1 MHLILASQSK
11 DRKMILDRAHIPV
24 RVIPSHFNEAQINLP
39 DPQELLQEIALEK
52 ASIVKKLWLNDYMS
66 SKGEAII
73 ISADT
78 MGYFE
83 GNLIGK
89 PKNKQDAFQILTKL
103 SGNTHEVFT
112 AVVLL
117 HTHSEKSEKFLV
129 KTQVHFQELASDE
142 ISAFLDYNNEYEDRA
157 AAYSIQDRA
166 SLFIDWIQGS
176 YTNVIGLPLAQLRVH
191 LKKFQIN
198 LFKRT

>member
-11 DRKMILDRAHIPV
+11 DRKMILDRAHIPIQ
-24 RVIPSHFNEAQINLP
+24 VIPSHFDEAKINLP
-39 DPQELLQEIALEK
+39 DPQILLQEIALKK
-52 ASIVKKLWLNDYMS
+52 ASIVKKMWLDDSAS
-66 SKGEAII
+66 SKREAII
-73 ISADT
+73 IAADT

-89 PKNKQDAFQILTKL
+89 PENKQDAFNILTLL

-117 HTHSEKSEKFLV
+117 HTHSEKTEKFLV
-129 KTQVHFQELASDE
+129 KTLVHFQELTSDE
-142 ISAFLDYNNEYEDRA
+142 ISTFLDSNDEYKDRA

-166 SLFIDWIQGS
+166 SLFIDSIQGS

-198 LFKRT
+198 LFNGP